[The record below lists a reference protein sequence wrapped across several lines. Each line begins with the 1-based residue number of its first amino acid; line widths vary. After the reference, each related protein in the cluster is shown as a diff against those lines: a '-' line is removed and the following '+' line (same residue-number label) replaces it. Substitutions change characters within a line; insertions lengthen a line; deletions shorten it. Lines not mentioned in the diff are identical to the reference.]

1 MATRTRKPKT
11 RAEKVQAWWN
21 LHRASVLA
29 KWPITTLGLL
39 AFYVSYGHIAYVTR
53 QNIDAAHNMPGVP
66 LIMPLI
72 IDVLIIACARY
83 AKKSPTIDGR
93 IMALVGFGA
102 SIAASLA
109 ANMLASDPGFWS
121 RAVSTWPAI
130 TLLLVAAVS
139 ELADH
144 KQLSP
149 AAIARRH
156 RDKVARR
163 AARRGEYTA
172 PAAPVVTA
180 TRGTRS
186 TVVTPS
192 PLARVNANARN
203 EDWQAFR
210 ARVAEA
216 GA

>member
-11 RAEKVQAWWN
+11 RTEKILAWWDR
-21 LHRASVLA
+21 HRATTLA
-29 KWPITTLGLL
+29 KWPVVAIGFL
-39 AFYVSYGHIAYVTR
+39 AMYVSYGHIVYVTR
-53 QNIDAAHNMPGVP
+53 ANIDQAHNMPGVP
-66 LIMPLI
+66 YLMPLI
-72 IDVLIIACARY
+72 IDAMIVACARY
-83 AKKSPTIDGR
+83 AKMSPTATGK
-93 IMALVGFGA
+93 ALAMFGFTT
-102 SIAASLA
+102 SMAASLA
-109 ANMLASDPGFWS
+109 ANMLASSPGFWAH
-121 RAVSTWPAI
+121 AVSTLPAVAI
-130 TLLLVAAVS
+130 LSVTLVAEFA
-139 ELADH
+139 AH
-144 KQLSP
+144 KALSP

-156 RDKVARR
+156 RDRVARR

-172 PAAPVVTA
+172 AAAPVVTA